1 MIFISLCIQ
10 IYRIKYLY
18 ILLNSLICDV
28 WIKYCSV
35 FPPFQGT
42 LFQRA
47 PIYTSQKGEKLF
59 LIKPLS
65 KWALSASL
73 QVFKSWF
80 WPQKKSNCTKP
91 HHSLK
96 SSSWT
101 LTLVA
106 MCFLQKVT
114 CSNANYVTKI
124 FNLFLFLLQKHY
136 YVLNTKILTIGITT

>member
-1 MIFISLCIQ
+1 MIFISLRIQ

-18 ILLNSLICDV
+18 ILLNSLICDA

-96 SSSWT
+96 KFKLNFNFGCEVCSPLNGIQWRKLCNQNSVSYLFTKNMILFWT
-101 LTLVA
+101 L
-106 MCFLQKVT
+106 K
-114 CSNANYVTKI
+114 Y
-124 FNLFLFLLQKHY
+124 
-136 YVLNTKILTIGITT
+136 